1 MTNTTRRALLVGAAI
16 VLAAAAIVV
25 LATSSC
31 ACRRSNP
38 VAGPATRGHTPSK
51 PVRAAASAAQPP
63 PRSTACAPVA
73 GQTMSNTVSHVC
85 GFADTTNTGV
95 PAGTRLYRVPQD
107 VTGPLPDGSTGS
119 GWSWSSGSGITLNSG
134 AVLKSVVYTGGLAV
148 RTSNVTVEDS
158 DITTSGENSWAISL
172 WHASSPTIR
181 NNNLHGTG
189 SMPGNGCDAG
199 VRDIYN
205 DSTHLVLTGNN
216 IWFCATGLNNYA
228 NGGSIERNYIHDFAF
243 TTAAAANH
251 FDGIQLEVGN
261 GAATLLQDNTIV
273 MSPPQT
279 APIILSNDYG
289 GTETNRTIS
298 HNLLAGGGYCFYGGA
313 NPKATKITF
322 TANSFSRLYHSTC
335 GMFGFN
341 AYWTSGS
348 DNVWSGNIWDDTGA
362 PVQPQ

>member
-1 MTNTTRRALLVGAAI
+1 MSKYRPTRGVGEPPPASAP
-16 VLAAAAIVV
+16 
-25 LATSSC
+25 SPGSDRES
-31 ACRRSNP
+31 CRRPTS
-38 VAGPATRGHTPSK
+38 AGPTGTVTNGGSP
-51 PVRAAASAAQPP
+51 
-63 PRSTACAPVA
+63 TTGCAPVA

-199 VRDIYN
+199 VRDIAD

-216 IWFCATGLNNYA
+216 IWFCATGLNDYSE
-228 NGGSIERNYIHDFAF
+228 GGLIEQNYIHDFAF
-243 TTAAAANH
+243 TDSSRGNH
-251 FDGIQLEVGN
+251 FDGIG
-261 GAATLLQDNTIV
+261 
-273 MSPPQT
+273 
-279 APIILSNDYG
+279 
-289 GTETNRTIS
+289 RK
-298 HNLLAGGGYCFYGGA
+298 LAGAGQ
-313 NPKATKITF
+313 
-322 TANSFSRLYHSTC
+322 R
-335 GMFGFN
+335 
-341 AYWTSGS
+341 
-348 DNVWSGNIWDDTGA
+348 
-362 PVQPQ
+362 